1 MPLHFARAIEPATFV
16 QAEHGRDA
24 GWAWLTQLMFDDT
37 DNLPPFEAT
46 YGVFGS
52 FDRMIR
58 DQAARITPRAAS
70 TTWMLVERCPGRVAV
85 LEDLTERDARTRARR
100 TNGDETEWEGRVVD
114 LMDPRI
120 PVAETRDQ
128 YLVRIETLAT
138 ALQMLAAGTEWEY
151 AAAVCGLRFE
161 AP

>member
-1 MPLHFARAIEPATFV
+1 MS
-16 QAEHGRDA
+16 DS
-24 GWAWLTQLMFDDT
+24 T

-58 DQAARITPRAAS
+58 DQAARIAPRAAS
-70 TTWMLVERCPGRVAV
+70 TTWMLVERCRGRVAV
-85 LEDLTERDARTRARR
+85 LEDLTERDARSRARR
-100 TNGDETEWEGRVVD
+100 TNGDETGWEARVVD
-114 LMDPRI
+114 LLDPRI
-120 PVAETRDQ
+120 PRAETRDQ

-138 ALQMLAAGTEWEY
+138 ALQMLAAGADW
-151 AAAVCGLRFE
+151 AHAGAVCGLRFS

>member
-1 MPLHFARAIEPATFV
+1 MNAVALGHR
-16 QAEHGRDA
+16 
-24 GWAWLTQLMFDDT
+24 WLQLMFDPT
-37 DNLPPFEAT
+37 ENLPPFEAT
-46 YGVFGS
+46 YGVFGN

-70 TTWMLVERCPGRVAV
+70 TTWMLVERCPGKVAV
-85 LEDLTERDARTRARR
+85 LEDLTERDARTRALR
-100 TNGDETEWEGRVVD
+100 TNGDETDWEARVVD

-120 PVAETRDQ
+120 PAAETRDQ

-138 ALQMLAAGTEWEY
+138 ALQMLAAGAEWQY
-151 AAAVCGLRFE
+151 AGAVCGLRFD